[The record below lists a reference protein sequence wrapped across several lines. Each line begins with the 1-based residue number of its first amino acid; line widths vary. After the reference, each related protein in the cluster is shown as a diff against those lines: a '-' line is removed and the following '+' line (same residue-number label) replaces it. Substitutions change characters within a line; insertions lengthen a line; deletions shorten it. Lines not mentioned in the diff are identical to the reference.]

1 MAEDAKKQ
9 MKVLSRDDI
18 RALDDS
24 VRVPVE
30 IPEWGGVVYV
40 RSMTAL
46 ERDRFEA
53 SLIEM
58 RKGKQRLNLD
68 NARARLAVMVCVDEN
83 GKPLFQQSDVGWL
96 AAKNAAALDR
106 IFEVASDLSRLSA
119 DDVEELTKN

>member
-9 MKVLSRDDI
+9 MKALSRDDI

-68 NARARLAVMVCVDEN
+68 NARARLAVMVCVDED
-83 GKPLFQQSDVGWL
+83 GKPLFQPSDVGWL